1 MIGGN
6 EMKGKKLKTIISKI
20 DFKKARPFILLTVI
34 FTVLGLSFGKAL
46 DTFLV
51 RMCLG
56 LAVFRRLCFLVI
68 LRILWI
74 LHSFYLLFCRVP

>member
-34 FTVLGLSFGKAL
+34 FTVLGLSFGKA
-46 DTFLV
+46 
-51 RMCLG
+51 
-56 LAVFRRLCFLVI
+56 
-68 LRILWI
+68 
-74 LHSFYLLFCRVP
+74 HYKLFFSTEDSK

>member
-51 RMCLG
+51 RTDDSKE
-56 LAVFRRLCFLVI
+56 VVEVKNDETNRRLYYI
-68 LRILWI
+68 Y
-74 LHSFYLLFCRVP
+74 S

>member
-46 DTFLV
+46 
-51 RMCLG
+51 
-56 LAVFRRLCFLVI
+56 I
-68 LRILWI
+68 L
-74 LHSFYLLFCRVP
+74 